1 MPSRLNPILVC
12 SCALLALCLLALPLP
27 SGADDA
33 ADGDRLARLRGALA
47 AAERADAQGMRQLRA
62 LHGEDTLW
70 PWIEL
75 SHLRRRIDQQ
85 RPQDL
90 EAFLRQHAGQP
101 VAAQLR
107 RSALDAAA
115 RRQDWSLF
123 RRLDDG
129 SLSGRELHCHGL
141 TARLAV
147 GNDPDVL
154 EAALALWDLGEP
166 LPDACDPALA
176 ALHRQGRL
184 DAARIELRIERAALG
199 GHASLMRHLAAGLDA
214 QRAEQVRA
222 LAGWI
227 ETPPTRLGGA
237 PSDRIAHAAFE
248 AGLLRQARRDP
259 GAAETLLDALPAE
272 FALPAGAQ
280 ARIRHAVALWSAA
293 AYQPEAA
300 ARLARVPV
308 AAFDERLHEWRVREA
323 LARRAGAEALAA
335 LGAMPEE
342 IAARPRWRLVRAR
355 LLQHA
360 GRAEEA
366 RALLAS
372 LSREAHFQGF
382 IAADL
387 LGQDYALCPLEPPR
401 GARARRALAAR
412 PGVARA
418 LDLYSLSRP
427 GWAALEWQAALEGA
441 GPAERALAVE
451 DALARGWY
459 ERAAQ
464 ALGSGEAMRYYRLRF
479 PLPHERSLRQHADR
493 HGLAPSWVAGLIR
506 AESSWNTQARSP
518 ADARGLMQ
526 LLPSTGAEVARAL
539 GRSFSGTQALHNA
552 ELNLELG
559 TAYLAQVLEASGGR
573 PALATA
579 AYNAGPRALARW
591 IEARPLTPP
600 LLDDPIL
607 WLETIPFHETRDYV
621 PRVMAFSLIYD
632 WRLDGEAGSLLARL
646 QGQPDRSRRG
656 FRCPAAN

>member
-1 MPSRLNPILVC
+1 MHARSMTFAA
-12 SCALLALCLLALPLP
+12 CAALALGVLLLALPAP
-27 SGADDA
+27 VGADDA
-33 ADGDRLARLRGALA
+33 AEGDRLARLRGALS

-62 LHGEDTLW
+62 LHGEDALW

-85 RPQDL
+85 RPQDI
-90 EAFLRQHAGQP
+90 EAFLARHAGQP
-101 VAAQLR
+101 VADQLR
-107 RSALDAAA
+107 RSALEAAA
-115 RRQDWSLF
+115 RRQDWALF
-123 RRLDDG
+123 RRLDDDTG
-129 SLSGRELHCHGL
+129 SRELRCHGL
-141 TARLAV
+141 TARLAA
-147 GNDPDVL
+147 GNDPTVL
-154 EAALALWDLGEP
+154 DAALALWDLGEP
-166 LPDACDPALA
+166 LPDACYPALA
-176 ALHRQGRL
+176 ALRRQGRL

-199 GHASLMRHLAAGLDA
+199 GHASLMRHLAAGLEA
-214 QRAEQVRA
+214 QRAQQIRA
-222 LAGWI
+222 WAGWI
-227 ETPPTRLGGA
+227 ETPPARMDPA
-237 PSDRIAHAAFE
+237 PPERIAHAAWE

-259 GAAETLLDALPAE
+259 GAAEALLDAVPAG
-272 FALPAGAQ
+272 FALPADAQ

-293 AYQPEAA
+293 AYAPEAA
-300 ARLARVPV
+300 ARLARVP
-308 AAFDERLHEWRVREA
+308 AETFDERLHEWRVREA
-323 LARRAGAEALAA
+323 LARRAAGDALAA
-335 LGAMPEE
+335 LEAMPAET
-342 IAARPRWRLVRAR
+342 AARPRWRLVRAR
-355 LLQHA
+355 VLEHL
-360 GRAEEA
+360 GRGPEA
-366 RALLAS
+366 RVVLAG
-372 LSREAHFQGF
+372 LAREAHFQGF

-412 PGVARA
+412 TGVARA

-427 GWAALEWQAALEGA
+427 GWAALEWQAALDGA

-479 PLPHERSLRQHADR
+479 PLPHERSLRQQAER
-493 HGLAPSWVAGLIR
+493 HGLAPAWVAGLIR

-526 LLPSTGAEVARAL
+526 LLPGTGAEVARAL
-539 GRSFSGTQALHNA
+539 GRSFSGPQALHNA

-559 TAYLAQVLEASGGR
+559 TVYLAQVLEASGGR

-591 IEARPLTPP
+591 IEARPLAPP

-632 WRLDGEAGSLLARL
+632 WRIHGEAGSLLARL
-646 QGQPDRSRRG
+646 EGRPDRTRRG
-656 FRCPAAN
+656 FRCPDGA